1 MQFDTDV
8 LIWFFR
14 GHGGAARLIENA
26 RERYVS
32 VVSYM
37 ELLQRARDKKESRII
52 KSFLSDF
59 NFQTLPLT
67 ENIGHRALIYIEE
80 YGLKVGMCVA
90 DALVA
95 ATAVE
100 NHLTLITA
108 NRKHYRPIADLEINI
123 FRP

>member
-8 LIWFFR
+8 LIWFLR
-14 GHGGAARLIENA
+14 GHSGAARSIENT
-26 RERYVS
+26 RERYIS
-32 VVSYM
+32 VISYM
-37 ELLQRARDKKESRII
+37 ELLQGARDKKESRII
-52 KSFLSDF
+52 KGFLSDF

-80 YGLKVGMCVA
+80 YGLKVAMCVA
-90 DALVA
+90 DAIVA

-100 NHLTLITA
+100 NQLTLATA
-108 NRKHYRPIADLEINI
+108 NRKHYRAIADLDINV